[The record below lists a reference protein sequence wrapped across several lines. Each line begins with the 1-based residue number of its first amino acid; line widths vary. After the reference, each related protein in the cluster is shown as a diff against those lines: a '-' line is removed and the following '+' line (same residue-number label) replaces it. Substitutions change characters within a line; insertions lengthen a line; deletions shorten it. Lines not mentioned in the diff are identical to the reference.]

1 MANCLF
7 AEPVH
12 WMDRDSDWCG
22 GLQKHSRSIRG
33 HLMISQGLLPG
44 VFSLSS
50 SAPPLPASFKY
61 VNKIYYSALA
71 HEKRLQMQAMFM

>member
-1 MANCLF
+1 
-7 AEPVH
+7 
-12 WMDRDSDWCG
+12 
-22 GLQKHSRSIRG
+22 
-33 HLMISQGLLPG
+33 MISQGLLPG

-61 VNKIYYSALA
+61 ANKIYYSALA